1 VSLAADEEHV
11 KMCAPPR
18 FVPGITPVS
27 KFSG

>member
-11 KMCAPPR
+11 TMCPPPG
-18 FVPGITPVS
+18 FVPGITPVP